1 MNKLVTLSHISII
14 IGYTILSTLHFNF
27 NRRIS
32 FLAFNRAE
40 TAFVIFGGIA
50 DLFLSVTLWLI
61 MNRDKSVVV
70 FVDGNRAYSVMDVI
84 ENDHASASSI
94 NIVDE
99 KLEEHDEGLE

>member
-1 MNKLVTLSHISII
+1 
-14 IGYTILSTLHFNF
+14 
-27 NRRIS
+27 
-32 FLAFNRAE
+32 
-40 TAFVIFGGIA
+40 
-50 DLFLSVTLWLI
+50 